1 MAIQV
6 EVWGDYA
13 CFTRPEMKTERV
25 SYDVMTPSAARGLLE
40 SIYWHPGL
48 RWVIDRIHVCAPI
61 RFTNIRR
68 NEVKDVISARRAK
81 TVMEKGQGELYLA
94 ASESIQQRAAMV
106 LRDVHYVIDAHFDM
120 TDAAAPGDNPGKFQ
134 DIIKRRLEKGQCYSM
149 PYFGT
154 REFPAQ
160 FRRCTELPP
169 CPDELKGTRDLGW
182 VLWDLD
188 YRDPANI
195 TPKFFRAS
203 LVDGVMTVPPPN
215 SGDIGQGCAGRAVQR
230 RGAGVVQRA
239 GVLLLRARA
248 ELQRPGRKIRG
259 LCLHRC
265 AEPSACGQRPCPAH
279 R

>member
-1 MAIQV
+1 MPIQV

-25 SYDVMTPSAARGLLE
+25 SYDVMTPSAARGLLD
-40 SIYWHPGL
+40 SLYWHPGL

-120 TDAAAPGDNPGKFQ
+120 TDDAAPGDNPGKFQ
-134 DIIKRRLEKGQCYSM
+134 DMIKRRLEKGQCYSM

-182 VLWDLD
+182 MLWDLD
-188 YRDPANI
+188 YSDPADI

-215 SGDIGQGCAGRAVQR
+215 SGA
-230 RGAGVVQRA
+230 
-239 GVLLLRARA
+239 VLLTDTGRRTFLQKWQERKKETITHPFLEEKIPWGLVPYVQSLLLARYLRGD
-248 ELQRPGRKIRG
+248 LDDYPPFLWK
-259 LCLHRC
+259 
-265 AEPSACGQRPCPAH
+265 
-279 R
+279 